1 MHDVAVYGTVVPVL
15 RMSCYDILASLLHV
29 MLKVIDLA
37 GLADEAQLR
46 RLEPRTNTNK
56 SFETPQS
63 SLRRSFRISAY
74 AASTSRLD
82 ACDIHISVAL

>member
-1 MHDVAVYGTVVPVL
+1 MRDVAVYGTVVPVL

-29 MLKVIDLA
+29 MLKVI

-82 ACDIHISVAL
+82 AYDIHISMAL